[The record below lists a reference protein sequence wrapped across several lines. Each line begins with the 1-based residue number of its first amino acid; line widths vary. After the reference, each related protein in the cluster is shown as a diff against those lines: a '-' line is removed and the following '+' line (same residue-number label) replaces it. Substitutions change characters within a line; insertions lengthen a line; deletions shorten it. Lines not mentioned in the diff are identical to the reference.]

1 MPAWHGTRQCLLRHP
16 VTLSGSAA
24 LATCL
29 RDKWRNRL
37 VMSDPDALAGEFC
50 LLRITEAGDDGD
62 ASAIISAVR
71 GG

>member
-16 VTLSGSAA
+16 VTLSGFAA

-37 VMSDPDALAGEFC
+37 VMSDPDALAG
-50 LLRITEAGDDGD
+50 DDGD